1 MKPKFVLAGLLLLS
15 LIILSLGS
23 ILPEINQNANENKEI
38 KANDVTTNKISIN
51 DVTSLL
57 TNTSTST
64 STNPTSTNIIST
76 SSNNSL
82 QNELTLFYGN
92 GCPHCALVE
101 AYLKENPPKFNL
113 KQKEVYY
120 NEANQK
126 ELTLRAKACGLQEN
140 KIGIPFLWTG
150 SNCIIGDQPIIN
162 YFKQLSK

>member
-1 MKPKFVLAGLLLLS
+1 MKPKFILAGLLLLS
-15 LIILSLGS
+15 LIILSFGS
-23 ILPEINQNANENKEI
+23 FFSNFNKNAQETKQNSENNINTAL
-38 KANDVTTNKISIN
+38 IN
-51 DVTSLL
+51 NSSSAPL
-57 TNTSTST
+57 TSTST
-64 STNPTSTNIIST
+64 QVSTNTVST

-82 QNELTLFYGN
+82 QNELTLFYGD

-126 ELTLRAKACGLQEN
+126 ELTLRAKTCGLPLNE
-140 KIGIPFLWTG
+140 IGVPFLWTG

>member
-1 MKPKFVLAGLLLLS
+1 MKPKFILAGLLLLS
-15 LIILSLGS
+15 LIILSFGS
-23 ILPEINQNANENKEI
+23 FFSTFNKNAQETKQNSENNINTAL
-38 KANDVTTNKISIN
+38 IN
-51 DVTSLL
+51 NSSSVPL
-57 TNTSTST
+57 TSTST
-64 STNPTSTNIIST
+64 QVSTNTVST

-82 QNELTLFYGN
+82 QNELTLFYGD

-126 ELTLRAKACGLQEN
+126 ELTLRAKACGLPLNE
-140 KIGIPFLWTG
+140 IGVPFLWTG

>member
-23 ILPEINQNANENKEI
+23 ILPAINQSANENNKI
-38 KANDVTTNKISIN
+38 KDNDVPPNKISIN

-57 TNTSTST
+57 INTSTPT
-64 STNPTSTNIIST
+64 STNPTPTNITPT
-76 SSNNSL
+76 SSKNSL
-82 QNELTLFYGN
+82 QNELTLFYGD

-101 AYLKENPPKFNL
+101 AYLKENPSKFNL

-126 ELTLRAKACGLQEN
+126 ELALRAKYCGLQEN
-140 KIGIPFLWTG
+140 KIGVPFLWTG
-150 SNCIIGDQPIIN
+150 SDCIIGDQPIIN

>member
-15 LIILSLGS
+15 LIILSFGS
-23 ILPEINQNANENKEI
+23 FFSNFNKNAQDTKQNSENNINTAL
-38 KANDVTTNKISIN
+38 IN
-51 DVTSLL
+51 NSSSVPLV
-57 TNTSTST
+57 STST
-64 STNPTSTNIIST
+64 QIPTNTVST

-82 QNELTLFYGN
+82 QNELTLFYGD

-126 ELTLRAKACGLQEN
+126 ELTLRAKTCGLPLNE
-140 KIGIPFLWTG
+140 IGVPFLWTG